1 MSKTITISDETYERL
16 KEQFQEQPKEKKK
29 TKIEIKTF
37 GGAVL
42 WESEKETIK
51 EAVMESVSRGA
62 NLEGANL
69 EGANLEGAYLEDANL
84 EGANLE
90 GANLGGA
97 YLEGANLKGAYF
109 YHALFYGKGWTT
121 KIKKEQIP
129 DFLIALG
136 VIVED

>member
-51 EAVMESVSRGA
+51 EAVMEAVSRGA
-62 NLEGANL
+62 NLEGAN
-69 EGANLEGAYLEDANL
+69 
-84 EGANLE
+84 
-90 GANLGGA
+90 
-97 YLEGANLKGAYF
+97 LEGANLKGAYF